1 MEQLSAL
8 RQLERGLS
16 LFSDRVAM
24 LQGKLEDLV
33 FRSQRI
39 ANALKNNLQV
49 QDTMFGYDL
58 QNFRREIQRFAN
70 EVGALPNTLAGMER
84 TASFQDEA
92 VRNAQDVM
100 RLTDRLSKAL
110 KTLHDQTLLAHQH
123 IRQSDH
129 KIEAWY
135 LAQEIEE
142 MAQKAQ
148 ALPALANKVV
158 IKVSTPP
165 GGS

>member
-8 RQLERGLS
+8 KQLESSLS
-16 LFSDRVAM
+16 LFSDRVAV

-33 FRSQRI
+33 FRAQRI
-39 ANALKNNLQV
+39 ANALKNNLKV

-58 QNFRREIQRFAN
+58 QNFRREIQRFSN
-70 EVGALPNTLAGMER
+70 ELGGISNVLAGVER
-84 TASFQDEA
+84 AASFQEDA
-92 VRNAQDVM
+92 VKNAQAVM
-100 RLTDRLSKAL
+100 RLSDRLSKAL
-110 KTLHDQTLLAHQH
+110 KTLHDQALIAHQH

-135 LAQEIEE
+135 LAQEVEE
-142 MAQKAQ
+142 MAQKTQ
-148 ALPALANKVV
+148 ALPTLANKAV